1 MVQKYTQDIY
11 QGFLSL
17 NGRKVY
23 IFIYIYINIYIYSHE
38 AEAELGKAQIPVLH
52 I

>member
-17 NGRKVY
+17 NGRRKVY
-23 IFIYIYINIYIYSHE
+23 IYIYTYMYSYE